1 MTYWYIAHENARVPS
16 MKKQV
21 NITIWGIVSLAVFM
35 LLANIALGIAL
46 MTQSQNAMK
55 SIIDERML
63 DLSNTAAALVDG
75 DALNRITA
83 DDKDTP
89 EYRAI
94 YDTLLKFETNIEL
107 EYIYTLRQ
115 ADDGSFYFVIDPSLT
130 NPSEY
135 GEIATTTNGLLSA
148 SRGTATVDQE
158 PYTDNY
164 GRFYSAYSP
173 VYTSDGRIAGVVAA
187 DFDADWY
194 DSRVGESMWTVVI
207 GSLITLLLGGLI
219 LFLFTRRMRKRFG
232 VLTDELNDLSDAI
245 DDFTREI
252 TNESGSALPQDDQ
265 QRSSD
270 MILDLEERV
279 KTTRANLSAYLDTM
293 HSQANSMITAL
304 SSDYR
309 SVYYI
314 NLDDDEGVCYQ
325 AHTIIGDSPSVGESF
340 PYLSTFRNYAE
351 KHVTEDTREDFLS
364 FIDPDSIRKNLETNQ
379 VISCLYLIKHDGR
392 ESYEMLRMA
401 GVRRAEDRDDHIVHA
416 VGAGFTNVD
425 AETRNAMAKNQAL
438 SDALVA
444 AEEANRAK
452 TVFLSNMSHE
462 IRAPMNA
469 IIGLD
474 HIALNEP
481 GISDKT
487 RENLVKIGESADHLL
502 ALINDILDMSRI
514 ESGRM
519 SIHNEDFHLMDALS
533 QVNIIIEGQC
543 RDKGLNYHFDM
554 QGEADGFYRGDE
566 TKLRQVLINILG
578 NAVKFTPVGGDVNF
592 TVQRTAHFENKSTIR
607 FISKD
612 SGIGMGEEFLSKI
625 FDPFSQEDSLRASK
639 YGSTGLGMPITKS
652 IVEMMNG
659 TIQVESEKDTGTT
672 FYVTITFTDSDQ
684 ADLEV
689 DGVSLHDLHVLV
701 VSGDDIS
708 AKHAALELEGAG
720 IEAAVAQSSDEAV
733 DMAKLQDAR
742 GLPYNLVLLDSDALE
757 ADGIEAVRR
766 LRPILGDS
774 AVIIILTTRQ
784 WGAIAEKALDAGVD
798 DFLMK
803 PLSGPIAA
811 ARLKKALQR
820 KAREEQG
827 QSARAQLEGRRVLIA
842 EDIEANAEILM
853 DILELR
859 EVMAEH
865 AENGMIAV
873 EMFSEHPEGYFD
885 AILMDMRMP
894 VMDGLQA
901 TATIR
906 ALDRPDAQTIPI
918 IAFTANAFDED
929 VQNSLQAGMN
939 AHLSK
944 PIDPDILFD
953 TLERLIHD

>member
-1 MTYWYIAHENARVPS
+1 

-35 LLANIALGIAL
+35 LLANIALGVAL

-63 DLSNTAAALVDG
+63 DLSNTAAALIDG
-75 DALNRITA
+75 DALEAITA
-83 DDKDTP
+83 EDKSSP

-135 GEIATTTNGLLSA
+135 GEIAATTDGLVSA
-148 SRGTATVDQE
+148 SRGVAAVDQE

-173 VYTSDGRIAGVVAA
+173 VYASNGEIVGVVAA

-194 DSRVGESMWTVVI
+194 DSRVGESVRTVVI
-207 GSLITLLLGGLI
+207 GSLATLLLGGLI
-219 LFLFTRRMRKRFG
+219 LILFTNRMRKRFN
-232 VLTDELNDLSDAI
+232 VLIDELNDLSDAV
-245 DDFTREI
+245 DDLTHEI
-252 TNESGSALPQDDQ
+252 TNESASDLPQDDQ
-265 QRSSD
+265 QRSAD
-270 MILDLEERV
+270 IIVDLEQRV
-279 KTTRANLSAYLDTM
+279 KTTRANLSTYLDAM

-314 NLDDDEGVCYQ
+314 NLDDDEGVCYRT
-325 AHTIIGDSPSVGESF
+325 HSVIGDSLEVGESF
-340 PYLSTFRNYAE
+340 PYLATFRDYAE
-351 KHVTEDTREDFLS
+351 KYVTADTRDDFLN
-364 FIDPDSIRKNLETNQ
+364 FIDPDSIRKNLETNR

-401 GVRRAEDRDDHIVHA
+401 GVRQAEDRDDHIVHA
-416 VGAGFTNVD
+416 VGAGFTDAD

-444 AEEANRAK
+444 AEEASKAK
-452 TVFLSNMSHE
+452 TAFLSSMSHE
-462 IRAPMNA
+462 IRTPMNA

-487 RENLVKIGESADHLL
+487 RENLEKIGESANHLL

-519 SIHNEDFHLMDALS
+519 LIHNEDFHLMDALN
-533 QVNIIIEGQC
+533 QVNTIIEGQC
-543 RDKGLNYHFDM
+543 RDKGLNYRFNM
-554 QGEADGFYRGDE
+554 QGEVDGFYRGDE

-578 NAVKFTPVGGDVNF
+578 NAVKFTPVGGDVCL
-592 TVQRTAHFENKSTIR
+592 TVQRTAHFEDKTTIR
-607 FISKD
+607 FITQD
-612 SGIGMGEEFLSKI
+612 SGIGISEEFLSKI
-625 FDPFSQEDSLRASK
+625 FEPFSQEDTMRANK

-659 TIQVESEKDTGTT
+659 TIQVESEKDKGTT
-672 FYVTITFTDSDQ
+672 FSVTITFTDSDQ
-684 ADLEV
+684 V
-689 DGVSLHDLHVLV
+689 DVGVDSENLPDLHVLIV
-701 VSGDDIS
+701 GNDDIS
-708 AKHAALELEGAG
+708 SQHAALELKGVG
-720 IEAAVAQSSDEAV
+720 IEAAIAQSDDEAV
-733 DMAKLQDAR
+733 EMARLQDAR
-742 GLPYNLVLLDSDALE
+742 GLPFNLILLDSDASE
-757 ADGIEAVRR
+757 ADAIETAR
-766 LRPILGDS
+766 LLRSVISES
-774 AVIIILTTRQ
+774 AAIIILSNHQ
-784 WGAIAEKALDAGVD
+784 WSAIAEEAAEVGVD
-798 DFLMK
+798 DFMMK
-803 PLSGPIAA
+803 PLSGSVAA
-811 ARLKKALQR
+811 ARLKKALSR
-820 KAREEQG
+820 KIKEEQNLIT
-827 QSARAQLEGRRVLIA
+827 RAELEGRHVLIA
-842 EDIEANAEILM
+842 EDIEANAEILI

-859 EVMAEH
+859 EVTAEH
-865 AENGMIAV
+865 AENGAIAV
-873 EMFSEHPEGYFD
+873 EMFSEHPEGHFD

-901 TATIR
+901 TVAIR
-906 ALDRPDAQTIPI
+906 ALERPDARTIPI

-953 TLERLIHD
+953 TLEKLIH